1 MTECLQKKLSSDS
14 ARTFF
19 PCEFFNI
26 APEKT
31 TNKKLQRE
39 LFGTETIP
47 LEDVKEAVRDIAK
60 EIQDRINEGKEVLLI
75 TKKHRESEEMYK
87 ETQARLEE
95 LYWAKELLVG
105 SSKEDST

>member
-1 MTECLQKKLSSDS
+1 MTDSLQKKALCIEVCRDSHGRYWVHPNEAKKLLKLESDS
-14 ARTFF
+14 
-19 PCEFFNI
+19 CENVEI
-26 APEKT
+26 IKM
-31 TNKKLQRE
+31 
-39 LFGTETIP
+39 
-47 LEDVKEAVRDIAK
+47 EAVRDIAK

-105 SSKEDST
+105 SSKEDS